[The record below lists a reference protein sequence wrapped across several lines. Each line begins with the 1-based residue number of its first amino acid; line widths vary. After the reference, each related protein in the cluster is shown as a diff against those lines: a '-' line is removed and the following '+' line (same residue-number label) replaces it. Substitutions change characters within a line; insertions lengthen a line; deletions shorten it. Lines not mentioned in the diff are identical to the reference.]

1 MNIETF
7 GKRLSGRAQMD
18 PGSNGEKKLI
28 SKIISNSKNKSI
40 VFIDGGANIGEISL
54 IFESLCKMNNIKN
67 YSIFSIEPFPDTLKL
82 LTKNL
87 QNTKSKILNYALSDQ
102 NKSED
107 FFYDSITKCI
117 GQNSLTKHYYLD
129 SKITVNTITL
139 DKLFDDYNIKHVN
152 LLKLDIEGSEYRA
165 LLGARNSLKKGI
177 IDYISFEYNQ
187 TWINNGA
194 SIEKIFNLSSDFG
207 YKLFRIKN
215 DKLLS
220 ISNYSYLL
228 DDFVYCNML
237 MAKSDIELP
246 LKCVREVLP
255 L

>member
-1 MNIETF
+1 M
-7 GKRLSGRAQMD
+7 
-18 PGSNGEKKLI
+18 
-28 SKIISNSKNKSI
+28 
-40 VFIDGGANIGEISL
+40 
-54 IFESLCKMNNIKN
+54 
-67 YSIFSIEPFPDTLKL
+67 
-82 LTKNL
+82 
-87 QNTKSKILNYALSDQ
+87 
-102 NKSED
+102 
-107 FFYDSITKCI
+107 
-117 GQNSLTKHYYLD
+117 D

>member
-1 MNIETF
+1 M
-7 GKRLSGRAQMD
+7 
-18 PGSNGEKKLI
+18 
-28 SKIISNSKNKSI
+28 
-40 VFIDGGANIGEISL
+40 
-54 IFESLCKMNNIKN
+54 
-67 YSIFSIEPFPDTLKL
+67 
-82 LTKNL
+82 
-87 QNTKSKILNYALSDQ
+87 
-102 NKSED
+102 
-107 FFYDSITKCI
+107 
-117 GQNSLTKHYYLD
+117 
-129 SKITVNTITL
+129 
-139 DKLFDDYNIKHVN
+139 
-152 LLKLDIEGSEYRA
+152 
-165 LLGARNSLKKGI
+165 GARNSLKKGI

-246 LKCVREVLP
+246 LKCVREALP